1 LSALQSLSDAQN
13 AFMSVWLQYYS
24 NRLET
29 YVDLGI
35 MRLDD
40 RGVWIDEPLD
50 QNLAAL
56 EEMYPLPPELPV
68 EWLRIAGLDPNAAP
82 VGLPTEGVPTLSD
95 QALEQ
100 SPAELREEALELPAP
115 EGAPMPEME
124 EFSPPGAEAPGGAPQ
139 AEAPGARPKRTL
151 RSFLFG
157 QADGA
162 AAR

>member
-1 LSALQSLSDAQN
+1 LQSLSDAQN

-24 NRLET
+24 NRQAL
-29 YVDLGI
+29 YIDLGI

-40 RGVWIDEPLD
+40 RGIWIDEPLD
-50 QNLAAL
+50 ANLAAL

-68 EWLRIAGLDPNAAP
+68 DWLRIGGLDPNAAP
-82 VGLPTEGVPTLSD
+82 VGVPTEGVPTLTD

-100 SPAELREEALELPAP
+100 SPAELREEALELPLP
-115 EGAPMPEME
+115 EGAPAPEME
-124 EFSPPGAEAPGGAPQ
+124 DAAPPVAEPQ
-139 AEAPGARPKRTL
+139 AAAPGARPKRTL

-162 AAR
+162 VQ